1 MWTLLGYPPTGIAV
15 PLWVKDA
22 GKLLPGMVRFGKEYE
37 AALLSDWSLRLA
49 DRVFS
54 YKQGMGT
61 GRYLNWERLYSPEK
75 GAGYMT
81 AITAAEDEVF
91 RTTKPLLEEWYKK
104 EASISKQ
111 YRSCMMN
118 WNHPSE

>member
-1 MWTLLGYPPTGIAV
+1 
-15 PLWVKDA
+15 
-22 GKLLPGMVRFGKEYE
+22 MVRFGKEYE

-75 GAGYMT
+75 GDGYMT
-81 AITAAEDEVF
+81 AITAVEDEVF

-111 YRSCMMN
+111 YRSYMTN

>member
-1 MWTLLGYPPTGIAV
+1 
-15 PLWVKDA
+15 
-22 GKLLPGMVRFGKEYE
+22 MVRFNKEHE

-61 GRYLNWERLYSPEK
+61 GRYLNWERLYSPGK
-75 GAGYMT
+75 GDGYMT
-81 AITAAEDEVF
+81 VITEVEDEVF

-104 EASISKQ
+104 EASIPKQ
-111 YRSCMMN
+111 YRSCTMN
-118 WNHPSE
+118 WSHPLE